1 MAKIM
6 KENEEKRI
14 TLELYRKDGGFGIY
28 IGSDGGSGITV
39 EENTPM
45 AVAQGIAA
53 YIADLFYNEDDE
65 EEEDEDDEI
74 NIENYKTY
82 PLYRYDASAFDGSTI
97 YFYFESEENNCLIF
111 IEYWADEESVG
122 DYWIPYSYDGT
133 PIRGEEDCGEYLT
146 EEQKEY
152 FAQKCKEVI
161 EKENN
166 K

>member
-14 TLELYRKDGGFGIY
+14 TLELYRKGEEYGIH

-45 AVAQGIAA
+45 AVAQGIVA

-65 EEEDEDDEI
+65 DEEEED
-74 NIENYKTY
+74 
-82 PLYRYDASAFDGSTI
+82 
-97 YFYFESEENNCLIF
+97 
-111 IEYWADEESVG
+111 
-122 DYWIPYSYDGT
+122 
-133 PIRGEEDCGEYLT
+133 EEDCGEDLT
-146 EEQKEY
+146 EEQWLPFFLGQY
-152 FAQKCKEVI
+152 FAQKCKQVI